1 MRRFAYLF
9 LMMVTG
15 LFTVQAATHSIPSDG
30 HWVGTWAT
38 APMVAGSNN
47 NPPSPG
53 LAGNS
58 LRQIVQVSIG
68 GEVVRL
74 KLSNHFG
81 DSSVEIKAVELAV
94 AKTAGSSSEI
104 EENTTTAVTFGG
116 SASTTI
122 AAGQM
127 AVSDAV
133 QFNLTPRQNVAI
145 TIHYGQAS
153 STVVSSHPG
162 SRTTSYLVR
171 GNTTNFASATK
182 TDHWFHIL
190 ALETLATDDAGCVA
204 VMGNSITDGRGSTTN
219 LQNRWTDVFSRSL
232 LANEATARLGVLNL
246 GIGGN
251 CVLRGGLGPTA
262 VARSQRD
269 LFEQEG
275 VKYIILFEGVN
286 DLGGAQD
293 GVLTARRIIDAW
305 RQIIRQ
311 AHAKGIRVIGATV
324 TPFKNNSYFSTDHE
338 AGRQKLNNWIKTT
351 KMLDGAIDFAAVV
364 CDPNDSEKLDSKYLF
379 ENDWLHPNAAGYET
393 MGKAI
398 DLSLFTQTGPL
409 AADDEVDEDEVQGLW
424 IEAESLRNDTYGNNF
439 KLGEDPMASNGKYL
453 ETVKGLTAQSNDK
466 ADQLLAEFT
475 VAEAATY
482 YIYARLLCPSYD
494 DDSYFVKVDNGQ
506 WTMVNG
512 LFTGGSWEWLKI
524 YNGQLTKGT
533 HKLYICAR
541 EDGACLDK
549 LCITTSATP
558 PVTMGGTT
566 TAIHSCTKDQC
577 VIESVV
583 YDILGR
589 RQSRLQHG
597 VNIIAQR
604 MSDGSVLT
612 KKVIN

>member
-269 LFEQEG
+269 LF
-275 VKYIILFEGVN
+275 LS
-286 DLGGAQD
+286 
-293 GVLTARRIIDAW
+293 RI
-305 RQIIRQ
+305 
-311 AHAKGIRVIGATV
+311 TV
-324 TPFKNNSYFSTDHE
+324 T
-338 AGRQKLNNWIKTT
+338 
-351 KMLDGAIDFAAVV
+351 
-364 CDPNDSEKLDSKYLF
+364 
-379 ENDWLHPNAAGYET
+379 
-393 MGKAI
+393 
-398 DLSLFTQTGPL
+398 
-409 AADDEVDEDEVQGLW
+409 
-424 IEAESLRNDTYGNNF
+424 
-439 KLGEDPMASNGKYL
+439 
-453 ETVKGLTAQSNDK
+453 
-466 ADQLLAEFT
+466 
-475 VAEAATY
+475 
-482 YIYARLLCPSYD
+482 
-494 DDSYFVKVDNGQ
+494 
-506 WTMVNG
+506 
-512 LFTGGSWEWLKI
+512 
-524 YNGQLTKGT
+524 
-533 HKLYICAR
+533 
-541 EDGACLDK
+541 
-549 LCITTSATP
+549 
-558 PVTMGGTT
+558 
-566 TAIHSCTKDQC
+566 
-577 VIESVV
+577 
-583 YDILGR
+583 
-589 RQSRLQHG
+589 
-597 VNIIAQR
+597 
-604 MSDGSVLT
+604 SVL
-612 KKVIN
+612 IMRLDARN